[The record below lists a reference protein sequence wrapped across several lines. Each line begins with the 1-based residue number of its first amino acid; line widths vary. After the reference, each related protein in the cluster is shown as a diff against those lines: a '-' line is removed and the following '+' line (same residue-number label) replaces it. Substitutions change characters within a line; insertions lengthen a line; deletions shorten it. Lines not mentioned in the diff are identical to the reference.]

1 MFFDKILSRG
11 PHLRENPMEFQC
23 NSVQIHPESQN
34 NVFYPIFKRIDVFGE
49 NQVVDHK
56 NHGCQRKFE
65 NEINSG

>member
-1 MFFDKILSRG
+1 MLFDKIWSRG
-11 PHLRENPMEFQC
+11 LHLRENPMEFPC

-34 NVFYPIFKRIDVFGE
+34 NVFYTIFKRIDDLSE

-56 NHGCQRKFE
+56 IHGCQRKFE